1 TTSRLVVKTADG
13 SAPYVYAWTG
23 ASNALLGAWPG
34 TQLTS
39 KDDNGDYYVDINT
52 TETYNVVLNN
62 GGKVQSADITGI
74 TGDAIITVKN
84 TSFSSYDL
92 EIVETPASPL
102 EQLKKEGREVKAM
115 TSSDYT
121 ASSWTTVE
129 SVMKSVD
136 ALVAQGSDADDDQVA
151 AMITTLQNA
160 KAKLQ
165 LNVPA
170 LGYAVK

>member
-1 TTSRLVVKTADG
+1 M
-13 SAPYVYAWTG
+13 Y
-23 ASNALLGAWPG
+23 
-34 TQLTS
+34 S

-52 TETYNVVLNN
+52 TEAYNVVLNN

-74 TGDAIITVKN
+74 TGDALITVKN

-92 EIVETPASPL
+92 ESVETPASPL

-136 ALVAQGSDADDDQVA
+136 ALVAQGSDADDDH
-151 AMITTLQNA
+151 
-160 KAKLQ
+160 
-165 LNVPA
+165 
-170 LGYAVK
+170 Y

>member
-1 TTSRLVVKTADG
+1 
-13 SAPYVYAWTG
+13 
-23 ASNALLGAWPG
+23 
-34 TQLTS
+34 
-39 KDDNGDYYVDINT
+39 
-52 TETYNVVLNN
+52 VLNN

-136 ALVAQGSDADDDQVA
+136 ALVAQGSDADDDQVT

-170 LGYAVK
+170 LGYAVKARIQ